1 MHAEIRKWKRLAA
14 NMIFQAEEI
23 DVPVNWDSLLN
34 CLEQM
39 KKVSSFQ
46 ALFVEGYFPFGSVP
60 SGGEGKC
67 LFE

>member
-1 MHAEIRKWKRLAA
+1 
-14 NMIFQAEEI
+14 MIFQAEEI